1 MDDFQTHC
9 KVGKYAI
16 ELEIDSNEAFDY
28 ENPDNAKYTVDDL
41 QTMLLKE
48 IRSIEIWIKL
58 GGKKMFQIIIIM
70 KVFEL

>member
-1 MDDFQTHC
+1 MDDFQTNGTL
-9 KVGKYAI
+9 GKYAI

-48 IRSIEIWIKL
+48 IRSIEI
-58 GGKKMFQIIIIM
+58 
-70 KVFEL
+70 

>member
-1 MDDFQTHC
+1 MDDFQTNG
-9 KVGKYAI
+9 KLGKYAI

>member
-1 MDDFQTHC
+1 MDDFQTNG
-9 KVGKYAI
+9 KLGKYAI

-48 IRSIEIWIKL
+48 IRSIEIWNKL
-58 GGKKMFQIIIIM
+58 GGKKKCF
-70 KVFEL
+70 KLL

>member
-1 MDDFQTHC
+1 VNLDDF
-9 KVGKYAI
+9 KSNGKLGKYAI

-48 IRSIEIWIKL
+48 IRSIEI
-58 GGKKMFQIIIIM
+58 
-70 KVFEL
+70 

>member
-1 MDDFQTHC
+1 MNLDDF
-9 KVGKYAI
+9 KSNGKLGKYAI

-48 IRSIEIWIKL
+48 IRSIEIWDKW
-58 GGKKMFQIIIIM
+58 GGNNHYF
-70 KVFEL
+70 

>member
-1 MDDFQTHC
+1 MDDFQTNG
-9 KVGKYAI
+9 KLGKYAI

-58 GGKKMFQIIIIM
+58 GGNKMFQIIIIM

>member
-1 MDDFQTHC
+1 MDDFQTNG
-9 KVGKYAI
+9 KLGKYAI

-70 KVFEL
+70 KIFEL